1 MEAWLQGHGLKDK
14 MLKAL
19 VGICSDEFIE
29 SPDVLR
35 SLQEQD
41 KLHKVF
47 THAGLLLSIEKAL
60 QADAEEAKLEEQDE
74 PSPIIVVNS
83 APKPNV
89 GIAEQSA
96 EMGSDHGWKYT
107 LRKAIDETPLTS
119 GLLEAARPMA
129 SVGLDM
135 DMFTAVI
142 DGERSSM
149 KAKLTLHGLDLTKF
163 LLDFAMSIYAYTLEV
178 PSVYSIVN
186 GQMFDPNRSEGPGG
200 VSAGLRA
207 CLPYIKYLSVSL
219 ESLPEEF
226 RFAGRCYRGIKWTFP
241 SPQDHDPESYF
252 HVGRQ
257 FFWYEFKSTSQA
269 VSTMYQVSRHASWR
283 ACTHAITAR
292 RVARVHP
299 SSTDPNSY
307 DPALLC
313 SPLLFFHPDPI
324 HSFHPLPGTVLWKE
338 RPSQCVHHRR

>member
-1 MEAWLQGHGLKDK
+1 VVQAIA
-14 MLKAL
+14 AL
-19 VGICSDEFIE
+19 GSAAA
-29 SPDVLR
+29 P
-35 SLQEQD
+35 
-41 KLHKVF
+41 
-47 THAGLLLSIEKAL
+47 
-60 QADAEEAKLEEQDE
+60 
-74 PSPIIVVNS
+74 PIVVVDS
-83 APKPNV
+83 APKPNA

-96 EMGSDHGWKYT
+96 EMGTDHGWKYT
-107 LRKAIDETPLTS
+107 LGKAIDETPLAS

-149 KAKLTLHGLDLTKF
+149 KAKLTKEGLDLTKF
-163 LLDFAMSIYAYTLEV
+163 LLDFAMSIYAYTLEN

-186 GQMFDPNRSEGPGG
+186 GQMFDPNRSEGLDG

-219 ESLPEEF
+219 KSLPEEF

-241 SPQDHDPESYF
+241 SPQDHNPESYF

-269 VSTMYQVSRHASWR
+269 VSTMYQVSRHASCAQVR
-283 ACTHAITAR
+283 YHTAR
-292 RVARVHP
+292 RVARVQP
-299 SSTDPNSY
+299 SSTDPCSC
-307 DPALLC
+307 DPPLLC
-313 SPLLFFHPDPI
+313 SPLSSAPP
-324 HSFHPLPGTVLWKE
+324 SPLP
-338 RPSQCVHHRR
+338 P

>member
-35 SLQEQD
+35 SLQEKD

-60 QADAEEAKLEEQDE
+60 QVDAEEAKLEEQDE
-74 PSPIIVVNS
+74 PSPIIVVTS

-107 LRKAIDETPLTS
+107 LRKAIDETPLAS

-135 DMFTAVI
+135 DMFTSVI

-149 KAKLTLHGLDLTKF
+149 KAKLSLHGLDLTKF
-163 LLDFAMSIYAYTLEV
+163 LLDFAL
-178 PSVYSIVN
+178 
-186 GQMFDPNRSEGPGG
+186 
-200 VSAGLRA
+200 
-207 CLPYIKYLSVSL
+207 
-219 ESLPEEF
+219 
-226 RFAGRCYRGIKWTFP
+226 
-241 SPQDHDPESYF
+241 
-252 HVGRQ
+252 
-257 FFWYEFKSTSQA
+257 
-269 VSTMYQVSRHASWR
+269 
-283 ACTHAITAR
+283 
-292 RVARVHP
+292 
-299 SSTDPNSY
+299 
-307 DPALLC
+307 
-313 SPLLFFHPDPI
+313 
-324 HSFHPLPGTVLWKE
+324 
-338 RPSQCVHHRR
+338 